1 MNRHIFL
8 QYEQPEASPGLLFFI
23 GVLLVLSALSC
34 GVVVGFEWRDMLQ
47 RQADEAAK
55 LKPRPVATKPVF
67 LIGCDRPAVEEVART
82 CRARFKSAQIGGRK

>member
-8 QYEQPEASPGLLFFI
+8 QYEQPEASPALLFFI
-23 GVLLVLSALSC
+23 GLLLILAATSC

-55 LKPRPVATKPVF
+55 LKPRPVVQNPPPF
-67 LIGCDRPAVEEVART
+67 LIGCDRSAVEEVSRT
-82 CRARFKSAQIGGRK
+82 CRARLRSGMVGAK

>member
-55 LKPRPVATKPVF
+55 LKPRPVVSQPR
-67 LIGCDRPAVEEVART
+67 LIIGCDRPAIEEVART
-82 CRARFKSAQIGGRK
+82 CKARLRSMQVGSK